1 MPLFHIA
8 ICEGASQIA
17 FDVRCEPD
25 VHIDKPSLALRDW
38 RINMA
43 YSGIGGQAVIEGVM
57 MKNKDR
63 YSVAVRKP
71 DGEIEILRKPST
83 SLRDKYGFFD
93 IPIIRGVVTFIES
106 FAVGMQT
113 LNYSASFFEEE
124 ETEKNKEKGS
134 SSGKGE
140 GIIMGIITVLSVII
154 AIGLF
159 VLAPFFAME
168 ACKKI
173 IPSAMLRGFLEG
185 VIRVLLFIIYVKLI
199 SLIKDI
205 KRLFMYHGAE
215 HKSINCIENGCELN
229 VENVR
234 KQSTE
239 HRRCGTSFLL
249 FVMVVSILFF
259 MFIVIGQVWLR
270 MLLRILLIPVIAGL
284 SYELIRFLG
293 SHEGKVVYI
302 ISRPGMWLQRLT
314 TREPDDEMIEV
325 AIASVNAVFDWREF
339 LDNSSKDDKAESKA
353 EAETTT
359 QTDTEANPEATTQI
373 DAEAKPEADVNP
385 EIDEA
390 DDVEI
395 EELDLGEDESETETE
410 EDETK

>member
-1 MPLFHIA
+1 
-8 ICEGASQIA
+8 
-17 FDVRCEPD
+17 
-25 VHIDKPSLALRDW
+25 
-38 RINMA
+38 MA

-83 SLRDKYGFFD
+83 SLRVNYRFFD
-93 IPIIRGVVTFIES
+93 LPIIRGVVTFIES

-173 IPSAMLRGFLEG
+173 IPSAMVRGFLEG

-339 LDNSSKDDKAESKA
+339 LDNSSKADKA

-359 QTDTEANPEATTQI
+359 QTDTEAKSETTTQT
-373 DAEAKPEADVNP
+373 DTEAKPEADVDP

-395 EELDLGEDESETETE
+395 EELDLGEDEPETEAESESETETE
-410 EDETK
+410 IETKVETEVQKEPEQATEEDETN